1 MENQKEIWKT
11 IDGYEGL
18 YEISNLGRVKSLSRI
33 IQRDGIFGNKKIKE
47 RIIKPSITNG
57 GYYRLNLINNKI
69 KTSFSIHR
77 LLALYFLPNIYN
89 KPQVNHINGIKT
101 DNRIENLEW
110 CTAKEN
116 INHAFKIGLI
126 IAKNGINHNKCKLN
140 TFEVLEIR
148 ENKNNTLKEISKK
161 YNISISVISKIKH
174 NKLWKHI

>member
-77 LLALYFLPNIYN
+77 LLALYFLPNYEN

-101 DNRIENLEW
+101 DNRLENLEW

-126 IAKNGINHNKCKLN
+126 TAKNGINHNKCKLN

-148 ENKNNTLKEISKK
+148 KNKNNTLKEISKK